1 MGAENLQT
9 YTIMLIFGII
19 AAILMILGAATFAGF
34 LFYAVVKLSEC
45 ESFDLDDTDYKED
58 PHHE

>member
-1 MGAENLQT
+1 
-9 YTIMLIFGII
+9 MLIFGII

-45 ESFDLDDTDYKED
+45 ESFDLDDTDYQED